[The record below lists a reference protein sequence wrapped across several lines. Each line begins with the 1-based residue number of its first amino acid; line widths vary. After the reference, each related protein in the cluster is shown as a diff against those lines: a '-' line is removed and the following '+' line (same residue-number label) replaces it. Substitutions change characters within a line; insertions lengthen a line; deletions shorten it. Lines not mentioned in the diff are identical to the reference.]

1 MTQTIKVRKHKLNK
15 NINRS
20 MLHGG
25 DPNSND
31 DKRSDSTEVKNEESV
46 TSPATNSNNT
56 VFGFAPSTL
65 SNAVSGAASDGLSA
79 ITTVLSNA
87 KMACGPMTLAVAK
100 RGATTAI
107 SLLGIKNEYDKL
119 LQKLLQKEN
128 VTMTHLF
135 TDCIN
140 ALECND
146 IDIFIEILPKVFV
159 IDKIGKLLETPDLSN
174 IDEATKKSLPLF
186 DELKEIINT
195 EKFQTFICRILNEM
209 ESKEHIPDGCKE
221 KFIGFY
227 VGPEKA
233 KEICESKGPIGS
245 IKKMGSSFM
254 TSVSN
259 INNSAVNTNDKR
271 CGEDLIVKKSIF
283 SGEYCA
289 PKPAPKVVEATK
301 LVGEAPVITNETPAN
316 PVVEAAKPEQ
326 APPPADIT
334 PSDNVSDNMKGGKGQ
349 KYKRVNKSK
358 KNKKSKSKKSKRA
371 KK

>member
-1 MTQTIKVRKHKLNK
+1 MCKYYIMVQTIKVRKNNLNTRRRMNGGDGPLDVAISSINAVRPTCKYGGLTLLKTGIPELIK
-15 NINRS
+15 NINI
-20 MLHGG
+20 
-25 DPNSND
+25 P
-31 DKRSDSTEVKNEESV
+31 TEYDEPLK
-46 TSPATNSNNT
+46 
-56 VFGFAPSTL
+56 
-65 SNAVSGAASDGLSA
+65 
-79 ITTVLSNA
+79 
-87 KMACGPMTLAVAK
+87 K
-100 RGATTAI
+100 
-107 SLLGIKNEYDKL
+107 LLGTEA
-119 LQKLLQKEN
+119 
-128 VTMTHLF
+128 TMTELF

-140 ALECND
+140 ALECDD

-186 DELKEIINT
+186 AELNEIINT

-209 ESKEHIPDGCKE
+209 ESKEHIPDGSKE
-221 KFIGFY
+221 KFIEFY

-233 KEICESKGPIGS
+233 KEICESKSALGS

-259 INNSAVNTNDKR
+259 INTSAVNTNDKR

-289 PKPAPKVVEATK
+289 PKPAPKVVEA
-301 LVGEAPVITNETPAN
+301 PVITETPSK
-316 PVVEAAKPEQ
+316 PVVKATMPEQ
-326 APPPADIT
+326 VPPPAKEDQTIST
-334 PSDNVSDNMKGGKGQ
+334 EPVKGGNRR
-349 KYKRVNKSK
+349 KYNRANKSK

>member
-1 MTQTIKVRKHKLNK
+1 MCKQCIMTQTIKVRKHRLNK

-25 DPNSND
+25 DPPDND
-31 DKRSDSTEVKNEESV
+31 KGGENGDSAAMGV
-46 TSPATNSNNT
+46 TSTGLS
-56 VFGFAPSTL
+56 SI
-65 SNAVSGAASDGLSA
+65 SNAVSDAASGGLTA
-79 ITTVLSNA
+79 IKTVLSTVKMMCNSVSLAAA
-87 KMACGPMTLAVAK
+87 KKT
-100 RGATTAI
+100 ATASI
-107 SLLGIKNEYDKL
+107 SALGISKEYDTP
-119 LQKLLQKEN
+119 LQKLLETEA
-128 VTMTHLF
+128 TMTDLF

-140 ALECND
+140 AIECND

-174 IDEATKKSLPLF
+174 IDEAAKKSLPLF
-186 DELKEIINT
+186 DEVKEIINT

-209 ESKEHIPDGCKE
+209 ESKKHIPDGSKE

-233 KEICESKGPIGS
+233 KKICESKGVIGS
-245 IKKMGSSFM
+245 IKKMGSSVM
-254 TSVSN
+254 SGISN
-259 INNSAVNTNDKR
+259 IGNSAVNTNDKR

-289 PKPAPKVVEATK
+289 PKPAPKVVEAAK
-301 LVGEAPVITNETPAN
+301 PEQAPQSSEAPIITPETPAN
-316 PVVEAAKPEQ
+316 PIVEASKPEQ
-326 APPPADIT
+326 APPPAEIR

-358 KNKKSKSKKSKRA
+358 KNKKSKSNKSKRA